1 VRAVKRLQAVPA
13 MTPNGSRHACFRLNA
28 RWSSVAVAACHA
40 LWFVAA
46 SIHAQSPQAA
56 VPLDGVAAVVGGSG
70 AGPDVDVILRSD
82 VELRAR
88 ILLSG
93 ERRRVVEGPIPGFW
107 LAQALEQMVGE
118 SLIAREAER
127 VRLATPTAAD
137 QQQERAHLQELAGGA
152 QQLAALMALMQV
164 SQAEL
169 DTMVRRRALVAVFLT
184 ANLDRATVITD
195 AEVER
200 AYEQAREQLAG
211 RTLDETREMI
221 RAQLA
226 RQAMQGTVAQWVQKL
241 RARTTVNVVAEY
253 LGQQQ
258 GP

>member
-1 VRAVKRLQAVPA
+1 MRPA
-13 MTPNGSRHACFRLNA
+13 P
-28 RWSSVAVAACHA
+28 
-40 LWFVAA
+40 
-46 SIHAQSPQAA
+46 
-56 VPLDGVAAVVGGSG
+56 PLPVDGIAAVVGGSG

-93 ERRRVVEGPIPGFW
+93 ERHRVVEGPIPGFW
-107 LAQALEQMVGE
+107 LAQALEQMIGE

-152 QQLAALMALMQV
+152 QQLATLMALVRV

-169 DTMVRRRALVAVFLT
+169 DQIVRRRTLVAVFLT
-184 ANLDRATVITD
+184 ANLDRVTVIT
-195 AEVER
+195 EGEIER
-200 AYEQAREQLAG
+200 AYEQARDQLAE
-211 RTLDETREMI
+211 RTLDETRELI

-226 RQAMQGTVAQWVQKL
+226 REAMQATVAQWVKKL
-241 RARTTVNVVAEY
+241 RARTTVHVVADY
-253 LGQQQ
+253 MGQEQ
-258 GP
+258 GF